1 MFNSLTGTITGK
13 FSKQLFIDTNG
24 IEWDVTVPETSLEG
38 FPSVGSVG
46 KVYTWMNHYE
56 NGMDLYGF
64 ASMQERSMFLDL
76 LKVDGIGPK
85 GAIKIMS
92 SVSVQD
98 LITVLEGGDVSVLE
112 KIQGIGKKTAAK
124 MMLTLKGKLTIPVDI
139 EQKGQNSG
147 CWNVVVQSLCDMG
160 YDKKIA
166 SDAVQSLGNAMKMD
180 AAFEKLSQQE
190 KEDALFKK
198 ALIELAN

>member
-76 LKVDGIGPK
+76 LKVDGIGPR

-124 MMLTLKGKLTIPVDI
+124 MMLTLKGKLTIPGDI
-139 EQKGQNSG
+139 VQKGQNSN

-190 KEDALFKK
+190 KEDVLFKK